1 MGTFILDLWA
11 AVFAVLGKLSVF
23 HVVRSL
29 CKAVRQSYL
38 FVDAWVLGNLLLALV
53 GVVVFSFTN
62 NVILLTVFSIYGAER
77 VFETVVYQVNV
88 LLFDEYRAERAGRDY
103 AVRRFRRIIILLAHN
118 YVEIM
123 LWYAIFYLRFHDSF
137 VDGATRLRI
146 SLQAIGYSFNAMTTF
161 GYASTSPTDWHG
173 SLLVFSEAGI
183 GVFMAVIILARFIS
197 LIPSPKSMDE
207 SERRD

>member
-11 AVFAVLGKLSVF
+11 AVFAVLGKFSVF
-23 HVVRSL
+23 HLVRSP

-88 LLFDEYRAERAGRDY
+88 LLFDEYRAERAGQNY
-103 AVRRFRRIIILLAHN
+103 AVRGFRRIIILLAHN

-161 GYASTSPTDWHG
+161 GYASTSPTD
-173 SLLVFSEAGI
+173 
-183 GVFMAVIILARFIS
+183 
-197 LIPSPKSMDE
+197 
-207 SERRD
+207 